1 MWRLL
6 LIFLRSR
13 VDAWELMYDWSD
25 LFKSK
30 LKWKWIEV
38 ELIFFKI
45 FLIKGGDKWK
55 G

>member
-1 MWRLL
+1 MTVLP
-6 LIFLRSR
+6 SR
-13 VDAWELMYDWSD
+13 VDAWELMHDWSD
-25 LFKSK
+25 SVKSK

-38 ELIFFKI
+38 ELTSSKT